1 MFVASYLGSCV
12 AQAAA
17 YCACRAATGLSRE
30 MMARSARLAFSFL
43 FFCGL
48 VMAWVMRDFA
58 RPLIEKI
65 PCERRCSGRGGP
77 GGGAAAAARAAW
89 SWGQ

>member
-1 MFVASYLGSCV
+1 MFVASYLGSCL

-17 YCACRAATGLSRE
+17 YCACQAVTGVSRE
-30 MMARSARLAFSFL
+30 MMMRSARLAFSFL

-48 VMAWVMRDFA
+48 IVAWIMRDFA

-65 PCERRCSGRGGP
+65 PCKWCP
-77 GGGAAAAARAAW
+77 LPFLCCL
-89 SWGQ
+89 QP